1 LIETAAD
8 GFEDGVE
15 VVLELPVRESQDS
28 VAEGLEVGV
37 PVLIVGDL
45 AGLTMHGAV
54 ELQNQP
60 QLMAEKIG
68 DVGTNRRLPAKF
80 EIQKAAVS
88 EVGPE
93 DLFGRRESL
102 PQVLCT
108 DQGVFVRE
116 AHAVLILLTKQSF
129 G

>member
-1 LIETAAD
+1 M
-8 GFEDGVE
+8 
-15 VVLELPVRESQDS
+15 ELLVRVSQDS
-28 VAEGLEVGV
+28 VAQSLEVGV

-68 DVGTNRRLPAKF
+68 DVGTDRGLPAEL

-93 DLFGRRESL
+93 DLFGRREGL

-108 DQGVFVRE
+108 DQSVFVRE
-116 AHAVLILLTKQSF
+116 AHAVLILLTEQSF